1 MEAPPTMAIVFLT
14 LLFVVFGL
22 PALLYGITQV
32 LFLRD
37 LELDVVENDIDDDL
51 NS

>member
-1 MEAPPTMAIVFLT
+1 MEAPPVMAIVFLT

-22 PALLYGITQV
+22 PALLYGITQFF
-32 LFLRD
+32 FLRD
-37 LELDVVENDIDDDL
+37 LELDVKEKDINDDL